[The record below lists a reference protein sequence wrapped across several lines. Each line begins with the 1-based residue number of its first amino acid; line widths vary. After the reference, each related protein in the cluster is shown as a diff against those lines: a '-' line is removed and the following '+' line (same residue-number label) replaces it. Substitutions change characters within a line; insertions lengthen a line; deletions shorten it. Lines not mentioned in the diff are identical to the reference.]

1 MPSSCIITDSAAQ
14 FSRINFPESYPLRF
28 IEFKTEYSLPFQKE
42 KNITGPRD
50 FPRFLPLGHQSI
62 ITPPSANE
70 VSDLIVNAINK
81 FDDVFIIL
89 HSKEINPAFEL
100 VTNTLAKT
108 RGRANVHLINS
119 QTLSI
124 GQGFLIQSTIDM
136 LSRGV
141 SALEIEERLRERVPH
156 IYTLICAPN
165 LSYLNIAGHIDEG
178 QSIVSEMQSL
188 LPIFGLEEGRLNA
201 LDKMKNAHAVV
212 DYFIEYIE
220 EFDNL
225 EQVAFLQ
232 SSPPMVQEAK
242 AIKLYLEEN
251 YPDTLYTEHPH
262 NNFVASL
269 MGPRGFGLVVIERFP

>member
-14 FSRINFPESYPLRF
+14 FSRINFPESFPLRF
-28 IEFKTEYSLPFQKE
+28 IEFKTEYSLPSQKE
-42 KNITGPRD
+42 KNIAGLRD
-50 FPRFLPLGHQSI
+50 FPHFLSLGQKPI
-62 ITPPSANE
+62 ISPPSADE
-70 VSDLIVNAINK
+70 VSDLIINTINK

-89 HSKEINPAFEL
+89 HSKEINPAYEL

-108 RGRANVHLINS
+108 RGRANIHLINS

-124 GQGFLIQSTIDM
+124 GQGFLVQSTIDM

-141 SALEIEERLRERVPH
+141 PGKEIEERLRERVPH
-156 IYTLICAPN
+156 IYTLVCAPN
-165 LSYLNIAGHIDEG
+165 LSYLNTAGYIDEG
-178 QSIVSEMQSL
+178 QSIVSEIQSL

-201 LDKMKNAHAVV
+201 LDKMKNTHAVV

-232 SSPPMVQEAK
+232 STPSLVQEAK

-269 MGPRGFGLVVIERFP
+269 MGPRGFGLVVIERFS